1 MRKIDN
7 TLCNEAF
14 GKFIREAREK
24 KGLYQDD
31 MAKKL
36 GISQVQYSHYE
47 RGARNIDL
55 SVALNICL
63 ILGLD
68 FNEFIKTQF

>member
-1 MRKIDN
+1 MRQIDN
-7 TLCNEAF
+7 ALCNEAF
-14 GKFIREAREK
+14 GKFIREARER

-36 GISQVQYSHYE
+36 GISQVHYSHFE
-47 RGARNIDL
+47 RGARAIDL
-55 SVALNICL
+55 STALNICL

-68 FNEFIKTQF
+68 FNDFVKSQM

>member
-7 TLCNEAF
+7 ALCNEAF
-14 GKFIREAREK
+14 GKFIREARES
-24 KGLYQDD
+24 KGLFQDD
-31 MAKKL
+31 IAKRL

-47 RGARNIDL
+47 RGARNMDL

-68 FNEFIKTQF
+68 FNDFVKSQM